1 MVQPGVY
8 AIIILVHQANCEC
21 LQNSKSN
28 RIKFESKTTLCLISY
43 SQSQPKSTTEFTQIF
58 QPKRVRK
65 NQNAALK
72 NDVQV
77 KSFDDPQF
85 VDPDNPICT
94 AGMCDFGFSTLQV
107 FQQVGPQ

>member
-1 MVQPGVY
+1 MSDFVLTITAKKY
-8 AIIILVHQANCEC
+8 R
-21 LQNSKSN
+21 NS
-28 RIKFESKTTLCLISY
+28 
-43 SQSQPKSTTEFTQIF
+43 QQIF

-77 KSFDDPQF
+77 KLIDDPQF